1 MSKNRNCIYIPSIDG
16 KDLYLTN
23 TYKDQSKNETGYRL
37 VTKDGHIN
45 YNRFINSF
53 DFSLDREKIRE
64 MAKEVYGKK
73 DTFSFLYNG
82 KEYSDK
88 IINVTFKYSSKDFNQ
103 IKKNTYVMAGYQ
115 LDELRFQDHIAT
127 EDGIIVGIVTSVPTN
142 EKISLEL
149 PEGFD
154 YTEDENGN
162 YVYSIKTIGVAQSR
176 KELRD
181 YLYQNGFNC
190 NGNHYV
196 RFKRTSGSARVG
208 KIINRLAHISR

>member
-103 IKKNTYVMAGYQ
+103 IN
-115 LDELRFQDHIAT
+115 RHF
-127 EDGIIVGIVTSVPTN
+127 PT
-142 EKISLEL
+142 LAD
-149 PEGFD
+149 PD
-154 YTEDENGN
+154 
-162 YVYSIKTIGVAQSR
+162 
-176 KELRD
+176 
-181 YLYQNGFNC
+181 
-190 NGNHYV
+190 V
-196 RFKRTSGSARVG
+196 RLNRT
-208 KIINRLAHISR
+208 